1 MSRAGWTVVSLG
13 IVAALGMIGVMTG
26 GLSGAGAM
34 RSSRTT
40 TAGAEEWK
48 AQIASLDRALGA
60 NDVGQ
65 AMRAWRDAYGAAL
78 GSRRWEPMFAVGQAA
93 LRIGGAAETLKG
105 HDEKARHC
113 YLMALFRARQQKSV
127 DGVLLV
133 AEAFADL
140 GDIEVASRAIDIA
153 GALTRRYSDDGQA
166 PERAASIRD
175 RLRSPS
181 AAPRDAP
188 PPRRRQ
194 LGDLP

>member
-26 GLSGAGAM
+26 GLSGAAAM
-34 RSSRTT
+34 RSSRTAA
-40 TAGAEEWK
+40 AGAEEWK
-48 AQIASLDRALGA
+48 ARLASLDRALGA
-60 NDVGQ
+60 NDIDTATQ
-65 AMRAWRDAYGAAL
+65 TWRDAYGAAL

-93 LRIGGAAETLKG
+93 LRIGGAPGSTKG
-105 HDEKARHC
+105 RDEKARQC

-127 DGVLLV
+127 EGVLLV

-140 GDIEVASRAIDIA
+140 GDVEVASRAIHMA
-153 GALTRRYSDDGQA
+153 GALTRRHSDDGQA

-181 AAPRDAP
+181 AAPRDR
-188 PPRRRQ
+188 PRRRQ
-194 LGDLP
+194 LGDVP

>member
-13 IVAALGMIGVMTG
+13 IVAALGMIGVMIG
-26 GLSGAGAM
+26 GLSGAAAM
-34 RSSRTT
+34 RSSRMATP
-40 TAGAEEWK
+40 GAEEWK
-48 AQIASLDRALGA
+48 AQLASLDRALGA

-78 GSRRWEPMFAVGQAA
+78 GSRRWESMFAVGQAA
-93 LRIGGAAETLKG
+93 LRIGGAAGTLKG
-105 HDEKARHC
+105 HDERARQC

-140 GDIEVASRAIDIA
+140 GDVEVASRAIHIA
-153 GALTRRYSDDGQA
+153 GALTRRQSDDGQ
-166 PERAASIRD
+166 RAASLRD

-188 PPRRRQ
+188 SPRRRQ
-194 LGDLP
+194 LGGLP